1 MPPTPRSNRRYGR
14 LSLLLLALGAG
25 LWLRFENAPPAAS
38 ETTRPSPTEVA
49 TPESAAT
56 DNWVRAALSALE
68 AGQPLLLRE
77 DGRERH
83 LALVPDQLY
92 HPGRHPGERFE
103 QLPPGDPPALLAAA
117 SRRDPSGHWPGLL
130 LQPAGTKP
138 GRPAEPGARVVL
150 TEQWLLQV
158 RDPAAARP
166 ALAAAGFTLAEEP
179 AYAPGHW
186 IVAAREGGAIGG
198 LKAAVDLFGHP
209 AVADLSPLLRRE
221 RQRQGLPNDP
231 YFPLQWHLQASGAN
245 ASKPGADVRVT
256 SVWEKGLTGQ
266 GLRIAIVDDGLDLT
280 HPDLLVDTDHDYDW
294 NDSPPDGDPTPDP
307 FNEDYHGTAVG
318 GLAAARGNNGIGVSG
333 VAPQATLVGFR
344 LIADWITDADEAD
357 AVLRGNDVIQIKNNS
372 WGAPPT
378 ILDPDYY
385 AELGWSGPL
394 LRAARRD
401 AALNGRGG
409 LGTLSVWSAGNDR
422 DYGDQGNKDSYPN
435 SIYALPVGVLTS
447 AGVLAPYSEGG
458 SHLVVCAPGAG
469 GVVTTDLR
477 GNVGYN
483 NGAKPGELTGELS
496 ARDYTRTFGGTSAA
510 APMVSG
516 ALALLLEANPQLGW
530 RDIKEIL
537 LRSSV
542 QILPSNSGWI
552 SRSGGEP
559 ALPLIRHH
567 ESYGAG
573 ALDVAAAVALAESW
587 QNLGP
592 MVEHARTVTPALAF
606 PDNSTAGLAVD
617 FDFSEVY
624 DLRVEHVTVRL
635 NAPHSY
641 RGDLQIRLISPA
653 GTVSTLATRT
663 SADDGKDYDN
673 WTFSSVRHWG
683 ENGNGEWRLHC
694 QDLARGDTG
703 VLLSATV
710 TLYGSSIEPAY
721 FTELPEPALVGEG
734 DEALFQA
741 KIEGGG
747 TIDHAWR
754 KVGAPAILSRGPDL
768 HLAPAQLG
776 DAGRYQLIIRNATGF
791 QDAEVQLAVLRRLV
805 ANTTVHEGKTA
816 VLRATAAGPGLTF
829 RWHRDGQPLSDDDR
843 RSGTHKATLTIRQ
856 CGAEDS
862 GTYTCVACLSSLE
875 LSTLPATLAV
885 TLRPVMT
892 SLQPP
897 AAAVSGAVDW
907 QLLADHSPLRYTVQG
922 LPRGLKFDRATGRI
936 HGIPERPGTY
946 EVRVSASNAAGM
958 GETVTVIWEIAPLPD
973 GVPGVF
979 HGLLS
984 RDSALNQEL
993 GGRFQATITAT
1004 GALSGSLTLGAS
1016 SHRFSDRL
1024 DAPPGEVPE
1033 AVVAVKRAGGLPP
1046 LELRFSVTDGELH
1059 GTLRVGDDSAEVDAV
1074 RSEWDGVAHAGLSGP
1089 YTARFLPAADR
1100 VADPLVPQGA
1110 GYLAG
1115 SLSSKGAFQ
1124 WVGRL
1129 PDGRSFTTAAP
1140 RGRTGRVPVF
1150 AFDKKT
1156 VTSLRAWLDLDATGL
1171 QPSAAAFAGIPDLQ
1185 RLGQSGHALDLVGA
1199 AYRPANDL
1207 PGFLGLVAGEAVVIL
1222 REDGQTETLRLDLTV
1237 EAPNKLLP
1245 SIDPSARLQLKAN
1258 AKTGVF
1264 TGSLLPTGGSSAP
1277 VAGVFVL
1284 PLGGGSGRGIGHC
1297 LLPQAQTTPLSARI
1311 DLLAPD

>member
-1 MPPTPRSNRRYGR
+1 MSPPPRSGRRYGR
-14 LSLLLLALGAG
+14 LGLLLLALGAG
-25 LWLRFENAPPAAS
+25 LWLRFDNAPPAFPES
-38 ETTRPSPTEVA
+38 TRPPVAA
-49 TPESAAT
+49 TPQAQAAG
-56 DNWVRAALSALE
+56 DNWARAALVALE

-83 LALVPDQLY
+83 LALVPDRLY
-92 HPGRHPGERFE
+92 HPGRPAAARFE
-103 QLPPGDPPALLAAA
+103 PLPVGDRPALLATA
-117 SRRDPSGHWPGLL
+117 SRRNPAGHWPGLL
-130 LQPAGTKP
+130 LQPAQPKP
-138 GRPAEPGARVVL
+138 GRSVEPGPPVVL

-158 RDPAAARP
+158 REAAVART
-166 ALAAAGFTLAEEP
+166 ALAEAGFILTDEP
-179 AYAPGHW
+179 AYAPDHW

-198 LKAAVDLFGHP
+198 LKAAAALHGHP
-209 AVADLSPLLRRE
+209 AIADLSPLLRRQ
-221 RQRQGLPNDP
+221 RQRRTVPNDP
-231 YFPLQWHLQASGAN
+231 YFPLQWHLQAGGKN
-245 ASKPGADVRVT
+245 AGKPGTDVRVT
-256 SVWEKGLTGQ
+256 PVWELGLTGQ
-266 GLRIAIVDDGLDLT
+266 GVRIAIVDDGLDLT
-280 HPDLLVDTDHDYDW
+280 HPDLLVDTDNDYDW
-294 NDSPPDGDPTPDP
+294 NDSPPDGDPTPDA

-318 GLAAARGNNGIGVSG
+318 GLAGARGNNGIGVSG

-357 AVLRGNDVIQIKNNS
+357 AALRGNEVIQIKNNS
-372 WGAPPT
+372 WGSPPT

-394 LRAARRD
+394 LRAARRS

-435 SIYALPVGVLTS
+435 SIYALAVGVLTS
-447 AGVLAPYSEGG
+447 AGALAPYSEGG

-477 GNVGYN
+477 GNAGYN
-483 NGAKPGELTGELS
+483 NGATPGELSGELT

-510 APMVSG
+510 APIVSG

-542 QILPSNSGWI
+542 QIQPSNAGWV

-559 ALPLIRHH
+559 GLPLIRHH

-573 ALDVAAAVALAESW
+573 ALDVAAAVALAETW

-592 MVEHARTVTPALAF
+592 MVEHARSQSPGLAI
-606 PDNSTAGLAVD
+606 PDNSTTGLRVD
-617 FDFSEVY
+617 FDFSDVT

-653 GTVSTLATRT
+653 GTVSTLASRT
-663 SADDGKDYDN
+663 GADDGQDYDN

-683 ENGNGEWRLHC
+683 ESARGVWRLDC

-703 VLLSATV
+703 ALLSATV
-710 TLYGSSIEPAY
+710 TLFGSAIEPVVLTQSPA
-721 FTELPEPALVGEG
+721 PALVGEG
-734 DEALFQA
+734 EPASFQA
-741 KIEGGG
+741 AAEGGG
-747 TIDHAWR
+747 TLAYAWR
-754 KVGAPAILSRGPDL
+754 K
-768 HLAPAQLG
+768 LG
-776 DAGRYQLIIRNATGF
+776 TTATLGTEAEFSIAAAKLTDAGSYQILASNATATEESPTASLG
-791 QDAEVQLAVLRRLV
+791 VLRRSV
-805 ANTTVHEGKTA
+805 AHQTVLEGKTA
-816 VLRATAAGPGLTF
+816 VLRTAAAGPGLSL

-843 RSGTHKATLTIRQ
+843 LSGAGNATLTIRR
-856 CGAEDS
+856 CGAGDS
-862 GTYTCVACLSSLE
+862 GSYTCVASLDGLE
-875 LSTLPATLAV
+875 LSTLPATLEV
-885 TLRPVMT
+885 TLRPVIT
-892 SLQPP
+892 SLLPP
-897 AAAVSGAVDW
+897 ATGVSGAVDW
-907 QLLADHSPLRYTVQG
+907 QLLADHNPLRFTVQG

-946 EVRVSASNAAGM
+946 EVRVSASNAAGT
-958 GETVTVIWEIAPLPD
+958 GGVVTVIWEIASLPE
-973 GVPGVF
+973 GVVGVF
-979 HGLLS
+979 HGLLA
-984 RDSALNQEL
+984 REATLDEEL
-993 GGRFQATITAT
+993 GGRFQATISAT
-1004 GALSGSLTLGAS
+1004 GALSGNVTLGAK

-1024 DAPPGEVPE
+1024 DAPPGGIPE
-1033 AVVAVKRAGGLPP
+1033 AEIAIRRTGGLPP
-1046 LELRFSVTDGELH
+1046 LELHFSVAEGELH
-1059 GTLRVGDDSAEVDAV
+1059 GTLRAGDNSADVDAV
-1074 RSEWDGVAHAGLSGP
+1074 RSEWDAVAHAGLSGP
-1089 YTARFLPAADR
+1089 YTARFLPAAER

-1110 GYLAG
+1110 GFLAG
-1115 SLSSKGAFQ
+1115 SLSTKGSFKWA
-1124 WVGRL
+1124 GRL

-1140 RGRTGRVPVF
+1140 RGQAGRVPLF

-1156 VTSLRAWLDLDATGL
+1156 VTRLRAWLDLDATGL
-1171 QPSAAAFAGIPDLQ
+1171 QPSAATFAGSPDLQ

-1199 AYRPANDL
+1199 AYRTGNDL

-1222 REDGQTETLRLDLTV
+1222 REDGETETLRFDLTV

-1245 SIDPSARLQLKAN
+1245 AIDPSARLRLKAN

-1264 TGSLLPTGGSSAP
+1264 TGSLVPAGGSSAA

-1284 PLGGGSGRGIGHC
+1284 PLGGGAGQGIGHC
-1297 LLPQAQTTPLSARI
+1297 LLPQAEAPPLSARF
-1311 DLLAPD
+1311 DLLAPE